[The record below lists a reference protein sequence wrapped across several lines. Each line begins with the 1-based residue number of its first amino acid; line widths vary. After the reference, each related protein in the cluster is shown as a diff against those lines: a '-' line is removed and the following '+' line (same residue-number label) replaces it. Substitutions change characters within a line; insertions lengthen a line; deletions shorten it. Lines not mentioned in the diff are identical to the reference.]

1 MKIKEVATF
10 EHGNATIIVY
20 RPELDEKER
29 AKREKAVVNALAQYG
44 RAVEKSRR
52 EREERS

>member
-1 MKIKEVATF
+1 MHAVCRKIATF
-10 EHGNATIIVY
+10 ERGNATIIVY

-44 RAVEKSRR
+44 REIMKGKAEMRA
-52 EREERS
+52 